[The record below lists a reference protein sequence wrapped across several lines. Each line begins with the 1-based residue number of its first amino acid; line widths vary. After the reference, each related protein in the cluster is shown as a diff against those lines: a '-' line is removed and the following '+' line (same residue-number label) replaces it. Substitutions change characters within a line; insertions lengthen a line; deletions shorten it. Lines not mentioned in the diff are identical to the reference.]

1 MAISASN
8 SRENTLR
15 EKKSKYGLFSGPYF
29 PAFGLNTERYSINL
43 RIQPECR
50 KIRPRKNSVFGHF
63 SRSDI
68 SIRKYSAY
76 SKLAVYNNKMKNWV
90 IPENVAG
97 LNGNKLIQVRKTGCH
112 FYLPSFRRAAN
123 STLER
128 MFLDVPYQNRISWS
142 VRSMSL
148 ILIVL

>member
-15 EKKSKYGLFSGPYF
+15 EKKSKYGLFLVRIF
-29 PAFGLNTERYSINL
+29 PHLDWIQRYSVNL

-50 KIRPRKNSVFGHF
+50 KIRTRKNSVFGHF

-97 LNGNKLIQVRKTGCH
+97 LNGNKLIQVRKTACH

-128 MFLDVPYQNRISWS
+128 MLLDVPYKNRISWS

>member
-15 EKKSKYGLFSGPYF
+15 EKKSKYCLFSGPYF
-29 PAFGLNTERYSINL
+29 PAFGLNTERYSVNL

-50 KIRPRKNSVFGHF
+50 KIRTRKSSIFRHF

-76 SKLAVYNNKMKNWV
+76 SKLAVYNSKMKNWV

-97 LNGNKLIQVRKTGCH
+97 LNGNKLIQVRKTACH
-112 FYLPSFRRAAN
+112 FYLPSFRLAAN

-128 MFLDVPYQNRISWS
+128 MLLDVPYKNRISWS

-148 ILIVL
+148 ILNVL

>member
-1 MAISASN
+1 MLVIHGKIHYVK
-8 SRENTLR
+8 
-15 EKKSKYGLFSGPYF
+15 KKSKYGLFLVRIF
-29 PAFGLNTERYSINL
+29 PHLDWIQRYSVNL

-50 KIRPRKNSVFGHF
+50 KIRTRKNSVFGHF

-76 SKLAVYNNKMKNWV
+76 SKLAVYNNKMKNWL

-97 LNGNKLIQVRKTGCH
+97 LNGNKLIQVRKTACY

-128 MFLDVPYQNRISWS
+128 MLLGVPYKSRISWS

>member
-15 EKKSKYGLFSGPYF
+15 EKKSKYGLFLVRIF
-29 PAFGLNTERYSINL
+29 PHLDWIQRYSVNL

-50 KIRPRKNSVFGHF
+50 KIQTRKNSVFGHF

-76 SKLAVYNNKMKNWV
+76 SKLAVYNNKMKNWL

-97 LNGNKLIQVRKTGCH
+97 LNGNKLIQVRKTACY

-128 MFLDVPYQNRISWS
+128 MLLGVPYKSRISWS

>member
-15 EKKSKYGLFSGPYF
+15 EKKSKYGLFLVRIF
-29 PAFGLNTERYSINL
+29 PHLDWIQRYSVNL

-50 KIRPRKNSVFGHF
+50 KIRTRKNSVFGHF

-76 SKLAVYNNKMKNWV
+76 SKLAVYNNKMKNWL

-112 FYLPSFRRAAN
+112 FYLPSFRRAVN

-128 MFLDVPYQNRISWS
+128 MLLDVPYQNRISWS

>member
-1 MAISASN
+1 MLVIHGKIHYVK
-8 SRENTLR
+8 
-15 EKKSKYGLFSGPYF
+15 KKSKYGLFLVRIF
-29 PAFGLNTERYSINL
+29 PHLDWIQRYSVNL

-50 KIRPRKNSVFGHF
+50 KIRTRKNSVFGHF

-128 MFLDVPYQNRISWS
+128 MLLDVPYQNRISWS

-148 ILIVL
+148 ILILL